1 MRANLLPVAALML
14 VVAGINAFERHYWT
28 TTAFVGA
35 AAYLAVVHIIRV
47 RRFKRFDQ
55 ARTFD

>member
-1 MRANLLPVAALML
+1 ML